1 MEKLVGIDFGACN
14 IKTARWRNGAAK
26 VVTLSQEVA
35 HNYIPNIVLYDK
47 TRAGELEKKIG
58 DSAKNEQDP
67 ENSVEHVKRKLEYDE
82 WSKPIPNLQR
92 DVSALEAAADIF
104 RCLSEK
110 LQSKLNCQA
119 QELRAVITVPVCS
132 SGLQRSRIYQAASA
146 AGIAVE
152 AVITEPFAA
161 MFSLEDIIGA
171 EDGDETVLIFD
182 FGGSTLDLS
191 LLRVEH
197 DDVIRVEELAAAG
210 LAYGGIDI
218 DEAIY
223 KLLADK
229 YSAEIEEIKAH
240 DDTLEQAKTA
250 QELRDTV
257 TKLKEKLFEDNNDSA
272 NVSKTYRGSAKNY
285 AFELTLLEMEELF
298 GREHLREKV
307 FGLLDELFGQTYV
320 NKAEVTLV
328 KPFGGTS
335 RMKYVLDLLTE
346 YFGADIFDSDD
357 YEWEDSSISDVAAG
371 AARYLGIRTEQNDEF
386 EIISEIPF
394 SLGLARGQ
402 AFKKYL
408 DRCPP
413 YGQRTRRISLSWPEL
428 AGKEYRVSVF
438 QSFADS
444 ENVAVGGQDGAVYVG
459 SVKVDPDLYKGKDAI
474 LLEMELTDSSTL
486 KMIFSELGESGVEER
501 ETQFI
506 NLRSSLDNE

>member
-1 MEKLVGIDFGACN
+1 M
-14 IKTARWRNGAAK
+14 
-26 VVTLSQEVA
+26 
-35 HNYIPNIVLYDK
+35 
-47 TRAGELEKKIG
+47 
-58 DSAKNEQDP
+58 
-67 ENSVEHVKRKLEYDE
+67 
-82 WSKPIPNLQR
+82 
-92 DVSALEAAADIF
+92 
-104 RCLSEK
+104 
-110 LQSKLNCQA
+110 
-119 QELRAVITVPVCS
+119 
-132 SGLQRSRIYQAASA
+132 
-146 AGIAVE
+146 
-152 AVITEPFAA
+152 
-161 MFSLEDIIGA
+161 
-171 EDGDETVLIFD
+171 
-182 FGGSTLDLS
+182 
-191 LLRVEH
+191 
-197 DDVIRVEELAAAG
+197 
-210 LAYGGIDI
+210 
-218 DEAIY
+218 
-223 KLLADK
+223 
-229 YSAEIEEIKAH
+229 
-240 DDTLEQAKTA
+240 
-250 QELRDTV
+250 
-257 TKLKEKLFEDNNDSA
+257 
-272 NVSKTYRGSAKNY
+272 SKTYYGSAKNY

-394 SLGLARGQ
+394 SIGLARGQ